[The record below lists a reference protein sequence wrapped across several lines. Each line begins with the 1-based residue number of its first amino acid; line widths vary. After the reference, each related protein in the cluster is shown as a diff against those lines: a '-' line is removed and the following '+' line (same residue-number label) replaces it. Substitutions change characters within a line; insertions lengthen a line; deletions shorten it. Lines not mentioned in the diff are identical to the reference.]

1 MAPLNLYRIVSS
13 TAIAVKAKKTS
24 QLTTVIAHQGAPAH
38 LRIAV
43 LGDDLVQQVANAV
56 EKLHSMTPPVIYL
69 DIPLHNPLA
78 AQEIEALEQLGF
90 FWATWLPKFE
100 PSGDVLRLQSLLD
113 QRVDVQ
119 DIVCARKVGEAV
131 RNHVLAEWQRV
142 QKNTNKMNTAS

>member
-1 MAPLNLYRIVSS
+1 M
-13 TAIAVKAKKTS
+13 
-24 QLTTVIAHQGAPAH
+24 
-38 LRIAV
+38 
-43 LGDDLVQQVANAV
+43 
-56 EKLHSMTPPVIYL
+56 IYL

-90 FWATWLPKFE
+90 FWATWLPNFE
-100 PSGDVLRLQSLLD
+100 PSGDVLRLQYLLD